1 VRCPLCGVRKARRA
15 CPAQSEHICSVCCGT
30 KRQVEI
36 ACPPDC
42 GYLTSAREHPPA
54 IERRRHEQDLARIAP
69 LVRDFTDL
77 QAELFLLLTSAT
89 LRDAPGELQKLL
101 DEDVAGAAA
110 ALAATLE
117 TASRGVLYEHRPP
130 TRPAERL
137 MGAFRALLHE
147 AGKTIPESRVE
158 RDAILVLR
166 RLEQGARSARESAR
180 ASRDF
185 IELLSRVVRL
195 PEEPARAAVEP
206 APRLIVP

>member
-1 VRCPLCGVRKARRA
+1 MARRA
-15 CPAQSEHICSVCCGT
+15 CPAQGEHICSVCCGT
-30 KRQVEI
+30 KRQIEI

-42 GYLTSAREHPPA
+42 LYLTSAREHPPA

-89 LRDAPGELQKLL
+89 LRDVPGELQKLL

-137 MGAFRALLHE
+137 MGAFRVLLHE

-195 PEEPARAAVEP
+195 PEEPARAAVVET